1 VSSKFEADIILDLVG
16 IENYFG
22 PENFTLIRC
31 DEEYDCEDCKP
42 QEKEGKLI
50 WKQVPL
56 EIPCKPTR
64 FRVKELNEDTT
75 IPPVELND
83 LENDIRYKLK
93 RPETNSIVLVE
104 SKQSN
109 TCDPHCDPHELE
121 TNQTIGFLP
130 SNCAKEHECL
140 IMRKRKKPEPI
151 AAIENK
157 CIVVNKKGKGTELY
171 KFSVRPKL
179 GRKVGK
185 ESGEIDIDPS
195 EKEVDRIDGQPHQ
208 WLKRNQLT
216 QAENERVCSI
226 TDPCVLPVE
235 SDTNATGHL
244 PTDQTVLKKLMIVQV
259 VLVTLLLIILFPE
272 FLKLVYP
279 TKFSAPEGVGI
290 EEGVM
295 TFTWLPAEMKHWVAK
310 YFRISCSGFVNV
322 VLFILLIIGIFL
334 A

>member
-75 IPPVELND
+75 IPPVELKD

-140 IMRKRKKPEPI
+140 ITRKREKPELI
-151 AAIENK
+151 AATENK
-157 CIVVNKKGKGTELY
+157 CIVVGKGTEPY
-171 KFSVRPKL
+171 KCSVRPKL
-179 GRKVGK
+179 GRKIGK

-235 SDTNATGHL
+235 SDANTTGHL
-244 PTDQTVLKKLMIVQV
+244 PTYQTVLKLLMVAMAL
-259 VLVTLLLIILFPE
+259 LVALLVALLFPGFLKPG
-272 FLKLVYP
+272 FLKLFYP

-290 EEGVM
+290 EEGVAEEA
-295 TFTWLPAEMKHWVAK
+295 AEMKHWVL
-310 YFRISCSGFVNV
+310 CSVFVLV
-322 VLFILLIIGIFL
+322 VLFILPIIGFSL

>member
-16 IENYFG
+16 LENYLG

-83 LENDIRYKLK
+83 LENDIRYKLT

-130 SNCAKEHECL
+130 SNCAEEHECL
-140 IMRKRKKPEPI
+140 ITRKREKPESI
-151 AAIENK
+151 AATENK
-157 CIVVNKKGKGTELY
+157 CIVVNRKGKGTEPY
-171 KFSVRPKL
+171 KVSVRPKL
-179 GRKVGK
+179 GRKIGK

-235 SDTNATGHL
+235 SDTNTTGRL
-244 PTDQTVLKKLMIVQV
+244 PTDQTVKQLKQLQVAMV
-259 VLVTLLLIILFPE
+259 VLVLLLVLLIILFSV
-272 FLKLVYP
+272 FWKHVYP
-279 TKFSAPEGVGI
+279 TEGEGVGI
-290 EEGVM
+290 EKGV
-295 TFTWLPAEMKHWVAK
+295 
-310 YFRISCSGFVNV
+310 YFRISIFGFVYV
-322 VLFILLIIGIFL
+322 VLFILLVIGTIVLGMILGMNKVDKF
-334 A
+334 